1 MREITLG
8 GTALQCSRLGFGT
21 SSLHHLRYERERHA
35 LLAAAV
41 DAGVTHLDTARM
53 YGEGMAEHALGDFL
67 RGGMRQRVTLASKFG
82 IPASPF
88 HERWPVLMYADRA
101 ASLLRRRLGF
111 SHEGETRRDFTP
123 AAAEKSLTQSLRA
136 LRTDWLDL
144 LFVHDPRPIDI
155 PALVALADWLN
166 RQKASG
172 RVRYLGVAGIA
183 EVCVA
188 VHRALPGVFD
198 VLQVEDSIDGRE
210 ADVVLQSG
218 LPLQITYGYLRLA
231 ARNLPDSSLPDA
243 SSILKAAL
251 QRNGKGMVLV
261 STRRRERLRDIAK
274 LAE

>member
-1 MREITLG
+1 MREITLA
-8 GTALQCSRLGFGT
+8 GTTLQGSRLGFGT
-21 SSLHHLRYERERHA
+21 SSLHHLGYGRERHA
-35 LLAAAV
+35 LLASAL

-53 YGEGMAEHALGDFL
+53 YGEGMAERALGDFL

-82 IPASPF
+82 IPANSF
-88 HERWPVLMYADRA
+88 QERWPILMYADRA
-101 ASLLRRRLGF
+101 ASVLRRRLGF
-111 SHEGETRRDFTP
+111 SHGGEQSRDFSP
-123 AAAEKSLTQSLRA
+123 AAVEKSLSQSLRA

-144 LFVHDPRPIDI
+144 LFVHDARPMDI
-155 PALVALADWLN
+155 PALLALADWLD
-166 RQKASG
+166 RQKTSG
-172 RVRYLGVAGIA
+172 RVRYLGVAGTA

-218 LPLQITYGYLRLA
+218 LPLQITYGYIRLA
-231 ARNLPDSSLPDA
+231 ARDLPNCSQLDA

-251 QRNGKGMVLV
+251 QRNDKGMVLV
-261 STRRRERLRDIAK
+261 STRRRERLRDFAI